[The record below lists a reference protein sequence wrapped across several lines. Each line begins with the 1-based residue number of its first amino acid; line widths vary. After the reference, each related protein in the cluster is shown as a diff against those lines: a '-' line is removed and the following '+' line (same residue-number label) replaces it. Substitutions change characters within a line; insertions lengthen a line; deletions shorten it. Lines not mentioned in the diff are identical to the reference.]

1 MRKLLII
8 LCLAMLGLA
17 GCGDDGGGDV
27 DVPARD
33 AKEDASGDADA
44 DADAGSGDEAD
55 PQFTGK
61 GGKNF
66 CEYLKELDENEE
78 DLDLGSGEDT
88 PENRKK
94 AKDALEIFDE
104 LEDKAPAEIK
114 ADVVLVIK
122 QIRPI
127 FVAFSEGKDAAT
139 AAGAE
144 PTEAEQKEFEA
155 AGARVEAY
163 SENVCGIKDDE
174 APTDDGGDSGSSGD
188 EQAPA
193 EEDLPADE

>member
-1 MRKLLII
+1 MRKLLVI
-8 LCLAMLGLA
+8 LCLAGLALA

-27 DVPARD
+27 DVASQ
-33 AKEDASGDADA
+33 KSGDAADDA
-44 DADAGSGDEAD
+44 TDGTSAGGDEGD
-55 PQFTGK
+55 PEFTGK

-66 CEYLKELDENEE
+66 CEYLKELDENED

-88 PENRKK
+88 AENRKK
-94 AKDALEIFDE
+94 AKEALEIFDE
-104 LEDKAPAEIK
+104 LEDKAPGEIK
-114 ADVVLVIK
+114 ADVVTVIK

-127 FVAFSEGKDAAT
+127 FEDFAAGKDPSTTAT
-139 AAGAE
+139 SQ

-155 AGARVEAY
+155 GGERVEAY
-163 SENVCGIKDDE
+163 SENVCGIKDEDSDSP
-174 APTDDGGDSGSSGD
+174 ADDGGATTGD